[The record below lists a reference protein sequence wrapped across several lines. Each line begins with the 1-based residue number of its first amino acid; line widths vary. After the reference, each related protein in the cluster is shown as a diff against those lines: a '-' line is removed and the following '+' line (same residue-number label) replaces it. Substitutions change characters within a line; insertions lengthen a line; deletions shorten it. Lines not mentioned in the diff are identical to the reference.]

1 MSEQDPDI
9 WDEEREEAEARE
21 RYPFLYGEVDK
32 WEPPQYKLTPKQE
45 KYRDYMRRKVAA
57 EGVVRGRNGVNYHA
71 MDELTDEHL
80 PDLDYVRCDN
90 LFTARTANAYLQTPL
105 KTVTRRRLFG
115 DMWHEGEITLL
126 FADTGLGKSALA
138 VQIARALAGGETVE
152 PFAMD
157 TEPQRVLYFD
167 FELTDEQFAARYTDP
182 DANGCVTKSGTNDT
196 ECVTKSGTTD
206 SGDAEQLF
214 PDNFIRCAPGNM
226 DPIMDED
233 EDRYSFLISSLAEMV
248 EFTRSRVVIVDNI
261 TWLAAS
267 TEHSTAAQ
275 RLMRTLVDMRNKLGI
290 SILVLAHT
298 PKIRRGLPIELKH
311 LQGSKMLANFADN
324 IVGMGKSS
332 LSNDLRYLKPLK
344 QRSTAERLSQ
354 ETVHVLR
361 LQRQGRMLGFTF
373 IENETEARHVGD
385 YLKGTALAD
394 AIREEQVKR
403 AIEMSNAGDSVRE
416 IAAKLGIGRSTVSR
430 YVHESV
436 HDETRRENIGK
447 NAYFCPS
454 VSQAHSPPVGQ
465 TSHFS
470 GNSDGEE
477 VPIDP

>member
-1 MSEQDPDI
+1 MSEQDPDV

-21 RYPFLYGEVDK
+21 RYGFMDSGVK
-32 WEPPQYKLTPKQE
+32 WEPKPYKLTPKQE
-45 KYRDYMRRKVAA
+45 KYRDYMRRKVAG
-57 EGVVRGRNGVNYHA
+57 EGSIRGRNGVNYHG
-71 MDELTDEHL
+71 MDELPDEHL
-80 PDLDYVRCDN
+80 PDLDFIRCDN

-138 VQIARALAGGETVE
+138 VQIARALAGGETLD
-152 PFAMD
+152 PFPMD

-167 FELTDEQFAARYTDP
+167 FELTDEQFAARYSDP
-182 DANGCVTKSGTNDT
+182 DATACGTKSVTT
-196 ECVTKSGTTD
+196 EPECVTKSVTTE
-206 SGDAEQLF
+206 SGAAEPLF
-214 PDNFIRCAPGNM
+214 PDNFIRCAPKRE
-226 DPIMDED
+226 DSIMEED
-233 EDRYSFLISSLAEMV
+233 QDHYSFLISSLAEMV
-248 EFTRSRVVIVDNI
+248 EFSRARVVIVDNI

-344 QRSTAERLSQ
+344 QRSSAERLSQ
-354 ETVHVLR
+354 DTVHVLR

-373 IENETEARHVGD
+373 AVNETEARHVGD

-394 AIREEQVKR
+394 AIRVEQVKR

-416 IAAKLGIGRSTVSR
+416 IAAKLGISRATASR
-430 YVHESV
+430 YVQ
-436 HDETRRENIGK
+436 DKGPIDQFGK
-447 NAYFCPS
+447 KAHFCLS
-454 VSQAHSPPVGQ
+454 VSHAHAPPVRQ

-477 VPIDP
+477 VPVDP